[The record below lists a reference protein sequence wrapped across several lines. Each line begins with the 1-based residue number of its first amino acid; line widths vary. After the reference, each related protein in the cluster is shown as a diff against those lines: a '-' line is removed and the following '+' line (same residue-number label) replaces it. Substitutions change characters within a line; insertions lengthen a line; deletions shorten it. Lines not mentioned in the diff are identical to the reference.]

1 MFITQVQNTRLLVN
15 MQGLTYLFC
24 EKILKNPSKTVQNHQ
39 RVSEESCRHLRITPR
54 YFARFL
60 QIVDNGRKCPL
71 LSLLKT
77 TKADK
82 ELGFSF
88 IQKIASCPC
97 SIQYWSKEAK
107 MYFWVVTGSV
117 VGKGDDGKK
126 LFYYELK
133 IIIYYELPHSKEE
146 WESQFL
152 LG

>member
-24 EKILKNPSKTVQNHQ
+24 EKILKNPSKTMQNHE

-97 SIQYWSKEAK
+97 TIQYWSKCIFGMSLAVLSEKAMMVK
-107 MYFWVVTGSV
+107 NYFIMS
-117 VGKGDDGKK
+117 
-126 LFYYELK
+126 LK
-133 IIIYYELPHSKEE
+133 
-146 WESQFL
+146 
-152 LG
+152 

>member
-1 MFITQVQNTRLLVN
+1 MK
-15 MQGLTYLFC
+15 GLTYLFC

-107 MYFWVVTGSV
+107 MYFWDVTGSV

-133 IIIYYELPHSKEE
+133 IILYYELPHSKEE